1 MIVTRTPFRIPLG
14 GGGTDL
20 PGYYQHH
27 GGSLVTAAI
36 NKYVYIT
43 VNARFE
49 PSLRVSYS
57 RTEIVDHPD
66 QLEHPIVRECLK
78 LLGLERNLEIVSIAD
93 LPANTG
99 MGSSSS
105 FTVGLLQALHAYK
118 REHPSAQ
125 TLAEEAFHVEV
136 ERIGEPIGKQD
147 QYAAAFGGITS
158 LEIERDG
165 TVRVTPLPVHD
176 YAVESFEGAVSLYYT
191 GIQRAA
197 REVLSEQ
204 NARATVSDI
213 DVTNAMHAIREI
225 GTRVAEALEAGDIE
239 RFGELLHEHWETKKR
254 ISTKMSNPDI
264 DGWYELA
271 RTQGATGGKV
281 MGAGGGGFFM
291 FCAPNGHKRGIR
303 QALLDEGLQELR
315 YTLDFEGSKV
325 LVNI

>member
-20 PGYYQHH
+20 PGYYRHH

-43 VNARFE
+43 VNGRFE
-49 PSLRVSYS
+49 PSIRVSYS

-93 LPANTG
+93 LPAHTG

-105 FTVGLLQALHAYK
+105 FTVGLLHALHAYK
-118 REHPSAQ
+118 REHPSPQ
-125 TLAEEAFHVEV
+125 VLAEEAFHVEA

-147 QYAAAFGGITS
+147 QYAAAFGGIVT
-158 LEIERDG
+158 LEIDRDG
-165 TVRVTPLPVHD
+165 TVSATPLPVPPE
-176 YAVESFEGAVSLYYT
+176 AVESFETAVSLYYT

-204 NARATVSDI
+204 NARATLSDE
-213 DVTNAMHAIREI
+213 DVTNAMHAIRQI
-225 GTRVAEALEAGDIE
+225 GVHVADALGAGDME
-239 RFGELLHEHWETKKR
+239 RFGDLLHQHWEIKKR

-271 RTQGATGGKV
+271 RHHGALGGKV

-291 FCAPNGHKRGIR
+291 FCTPNGRKPGVR
-303 QALLDEGLQELR
+303 QALASEGLRELR
-315 YTLDFEGSKV
+315 YTIDLEGSKV